1 MQPWDAVLHGKGH
14 LEGPRTVA
22 KPAVGAGNPCGNGT
36 GQYPG
41 RIARRGVEHN
51 DVNGAQFTV
60 IVYRRA
66 GADASP
72 VTFQKARQS
81 SRNRLR
87 SAHGDRPA
95 ETMGGRSQ

>member
-14 LEGPRTVA
+14 LEGSRTVA
-22 KPAVGAGNPCGNGT
+22 KPAVGAGNACAYGT
-36 GQYPG
+36 GQYRG
-41 RIARRGVEHN
+41 RSARRGVEHN
-51 DVNGAQFTV
+51 DVNIAQFTV
-60 IVYRRA
+60 LVYRRA
-66 GADASP
+66 GADAPP
-72 VTFQKARQS
+72 VALRKARQS